1 MHLVSGPRGP
11 GAGAAAS
18 SLFAAALLAAA
29 LFCLQARAQTGAARP
44 ALPAAG
50 EPLPVQHLG
59 ERLVDHLN
67 GSLRLLE
74 EPARRLP
81 LRQLAPGLRQ
91 AASEHPEL
99 RLAGSQVQRTGESRK
114 EAYAAFLPQ
123 LSASVDSGTRS
134 YDAQVY
140 PWSSLPAR
148 QQKALGYGL
157 TVRQLLYDF
166 GQTSRRVGA
175 QEAAREAAEHR
186 QATRRSELTLRG
198 LDAWSQVFRAQ
209 QMVLLNAMNVVA
221 RQQIRSFVEERE
233 RLGGSSRSDVLRV
246 QARIAEAETA
256 LVAAENQ
263 LRAAEAGFFEVF
275 SQKPPAA
282 APLLELPVIDRE
294 RYRDTAAL
302 LEGNR
307 VLRELRAQGRSLE
320 LEAAAASSAMLP
332 KLTLEV
338 SRSRRDLY
346 SGGTPGTDSSWGIV
360 ANHNL
365 YAGGADQA
373 RQAQA
378 QLRSQEALLEVD
390 VRRRQLEKLI
400 SELLAEVDSGEASIK
415 ARRDAV
421 VGAMRA
427 LEVVREQFFFRR
439 GALLDLLKAQEELFL
454 AGRELIQGMVE
465 QGLARFRLLHVSG
478 ELDALLE
485 PALVS
490 ASPTSAKP

>member
-1 MHLVSGPRGP
+1 
-11 GAGAAAS
+11 
-18 SLFAAALLAAA
+18 
-29 LFCLQARAQTGAARP
+29 
-44 ALPAAG
+44 
-50 EPLPVQHLG
+50 
-59 ERLVDHLN
+59 
-67 GSLRLLE
+67 
-74 EPARRLP
+74 
-81 LRQLAPGLRQ
+81 
-91 AASEHPEL
+91 
-99 RLAGSQVQRTGESRK
+99 
-114 EAYAAFLPQ
+114 
-123 LSASVDSGTRS
+123 
-134 YDAQVY
+134 
-140 PWSSLPAR
+140 
-148 QQKALGYGL
+148 
-157 TVRQLLYDF
+157 VRQLLYDF

-282 APLLELPVIDRE
+282 ASLLELPAIDRE

-320 LEAAAASSAMLP
+320 LEAAAASSAMFP

-427 LEVVREQFFFRR
+427 LEVVRSSGRTLADWQQRR
-439 GALLDLLKAQEELFL
+439 DGGLGVAAVQGIIVDRPRAELNARAERRLAAIAAMRAEFERSRVPGTTLPDSLELL
-454 AGRELIQGMVE
+454 RESRDID
-465 QGLARFRLLHVSG
+465 AR
-478 ELDALLE
+478 
-485 PALVS
+485 
-490 ASPTSAKP
+490 

>member
-1 MHLVSGPRGP
+1 M
-11 GAGAAAS
+11 
-18 SLFAAALLAAA
+18 
-29 LFCLQARAQTGAARP
+29 
-44 ALPAAG
+44 
-50 EPLPVQHLG
+50 QHLG
-59 ERLVDHLN
+59 ERLVEHLN
-67 GSLRLLE
+67 GSLRLIE

-91 AASEHPEL
+91 AASEHPES
-99 RLAGSQVQRTGESRK
+99 RLAGSQAQRTDQARK

-134 YDAQVY
+134 FDAQVY

-148 QQKALGYGL
+148 QQKALGFGL

-198 LDAWSQVFRAQ
+198 LEAWSQVFRAQ

-263 LRAAEAGFFEVF
+263 LRAAEAGFFEIF
-275 SQKPPAA
+275 GQKPAA
-282 APLLELPVIDRE
+282 AVSLLELPAIERE
-294 RYRDTAAL
+294 RYRDMAAL

-415 ARRDAV
+415 ARREGV

-439 GALLDLLKAQEELFL
+439 GALLDLLRAQEELFL
-454 AGRELIQGMVE
+454 AGRELIQGMVD
-465 QGLARFRLLHVSG
+465 QGSARFRLLHVSG

-490 ASPTSAKP
+490 NAPAPAKP